1 MAVDERVAILLAD
14 IEAAQSYKEACER
27 MEALIDFLTPPGF
40 DRTGPPLEWIWET
53 REKFCR

>member
-14 IEAAQSYKEACER
+14 IDAAQSYKEACER

-40 DRTGPPLEWIWET
+40 DRPATPDSWWWYG
-53 REKFCR
+53 C